1 MTLAPSSYPRDAYS
15 YAVNQSGHAYLVGV
29 PAALALSS
37 LGMAAALVVAGIY
50 AVAWEWGYQRKRWP
64 QFFDWRDSFEDSVH
78 VMTGAAVILA
88 ALAGQITWVLECLA
102 AQFVLLGVGVWRRQK

>member
-29 PAALALSS
+29 PAALS
-37 LGMAAALVVAGIY
+37 LAWLGLLAPLAVAAIY

-64 QFFDWRDSFEDSVH
+64 QFFDWRDSLEDTVH

-88 ALAGQITWVLECLA
+88 ALAGQITWVWECLA
-102 AQFVLLGVGVWRRQK
+102 AQAVLLAVGVWRRRG